1 MSSKEIYKILFLV
14 ISSLCY
20 CFCFAQAYSFQGVVH
35 PTVTV
40 RKVINLT
47 ITSNASSAI
56 NFNSSSNFSDGI
68 SIPNFATVKIKSN
81 VAWAFGVSTTTPFF
95 SASGPYASTDM
106 PAQVLGMRLGSQ
118 TQYQSLTTTSK
129 ILASGSRG
137 DEQAA
142 GNSFNLSLHADPKYD
157 YGPGIYTITINYTLT
172 AP

>member
-1 MSSKEIYKILFLV
+1 MISKDIYKILFL
-14 ISSLCY
+14 ILSSLCY
-20 CFCFAQAYSFQGVVH
+20 SVCYAQNYSFQGVVY

-40 RKVINLT
+40 RKVLNFT

-56 NFNSSSNFSDGI
+56 NFTSSSDFSDGI

-106 PAQVLGMRLGSQ
+106 PSQVLAMRLSTQ
-118 TQYQSLTTTSK
+118 TQHQPLTTTSK
-129 ILASGSRG
+129 ILTTGTRG
-137 DEQAA
+137 DDQAA
-142 GNSFNLSLHADPKYD
+142 GNFFNLSLHADPKYD
-157 YGPGIYTITINYTLT
+157 YGPGIYSVTINYTLT